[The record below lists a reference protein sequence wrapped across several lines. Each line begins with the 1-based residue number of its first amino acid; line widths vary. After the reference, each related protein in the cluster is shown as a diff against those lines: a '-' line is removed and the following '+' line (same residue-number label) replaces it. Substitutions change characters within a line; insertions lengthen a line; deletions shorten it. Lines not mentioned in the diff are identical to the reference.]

1 MVIADND
8 HKEIYNWL
16 CKELGFV
23 VAETVTLG
31 VLDKEGKLIMAV
43 SYYKDG
49 PSCLLTA
56 AAKDASWCKPETL
69 SELLRIPFDD
79 LGCKVA
85 RFEVSVK
92 NARANRFCK
101 GIGCVKEGLLRYAHH
116 DGTHKVVW
124 SLTKKEISKK
134 GWYRYGKLS
143 KIR

>member
-8 HKEIYNWL
+8 RKEIYKWL
-16 CKELGFV
+16 CDKLGFE

-31 VLDKEGKLIMAV
+31 VLNEQGKLIMAV
-43 SYYKDG
+43 SYFKKG

-56 AAKDASWCKPETL
+56 AAENGSWCKPQTL
-69 SELLRIPFDD
+69 TKILRVPFDD

-92 NARANRFCK
+92 NEKANRFCK

-116 DGTHKVVW
+116 DGTHQLVW

-134 GWYRYGKLS
+134 GWYRYGKQ
-143 KIR
+143 RA